1 MYRYSLTLLISLLML
16 GQLQAETLTF
26 AGIEGSAN
34 SDISERVLRE
44 AYQTLGITIVV
55 ERYPGKR
62 ALALSNNGNVDGELF
77 RIAGIENSYP
87 NLIKI
92 PTPINMLEGITVS
105 LQVLPDIDDWA
116 TLSDYVVGTQ
126 RGIKFVEKGLEDV
139 PNLRN
144 LVVNRNE
151 QLLDALL
158 AKRVDV
164 AVLARLNA
172 ISLLATKPSVNAY
185 IGHKPLVVHPL
196 HHYLHKSHQ
205 DKVPKLDEAL
215 RLMKKEDRI
224 LAIREDYISEL
235 KSALFAKKQI
245 N

>member
-1 MYRYSLTLLISLLML
+1 MVSPI
-16 GQLQAETLTF
+16 QAETLRF
-26 AGIEGSAN
+26 AGIEESKN

-55 ERYPGKR
+55 EHYPGKR
-62 ALALSNNGNVDGELF
+62 ALALSNNGKVDGELF

-87 NLIKI
+87 NLIKV
-92 PTPINMLEGITVS
+92 PTPINVLEGVTLS

-116 TLSDYVVGTQ
+116 ILSAYVVGTQ
-126 RGIKFVEKGLEDV
+126 RGIKFVENGLENV

-158 AKRVDV
+158 AKRIDV

-172 ISLLATKPSVNAY
+172 ISLLVRNPSVNAH
-185 IGHKPLVVHPL
+185 IGHTPLVVHPL
-196 HHYLHKSHQ
+196 HHYLHKSQQ
-205 DKVPKLDEAL
+205 DKVTKLDQAL
-215 RLMKKEDRI
+215 LLMKKEGRI
-224 LAIREDYISEL
+224 LEIREDYINEL
-235 KSALFAKKQI
+235 KSAFFAKTQVD
-245 N
+245 